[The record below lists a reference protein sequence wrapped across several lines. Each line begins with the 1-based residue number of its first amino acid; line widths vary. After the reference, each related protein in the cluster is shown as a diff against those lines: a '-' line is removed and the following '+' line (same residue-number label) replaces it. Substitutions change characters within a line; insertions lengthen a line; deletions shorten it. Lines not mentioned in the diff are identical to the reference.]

1 MPWYYEMFD
10 FVGEE
15 YFSVLNREKLR
26 KAKKEVATIK
36 TALALQ
42 PGQEILDLCCGVGRH
57 TIPLA
62 KAGYKVTGLDAS
74 AKLLEI
80 AKRRAEAEGLKVEFL
95 QGDMRAIPFKDRF
108 DAVLNLWNSF
118 GYLED
123 DEEHL
128 RVLKSVAGALQPGGR
143 FLLDVLNRD
152 WVVRNFQPGEE
163 HREIGGVVEINRY
176 QFDSAA
182 GRDIMET
189 TYIVDG
195 VEREFTHSCRIYTLQ
210 ELNLLL
216 DMAGLK
222 MCQAYGGFDLRPV
235 SVEAK
240 QLLVIAK
247 KQS

>member
-26 KAKKEVATIK
+26 KAKKEVATIR

-57 TIPLA
+57 TLLLA
-62 KAGYKVTGLDAS
+62 RVGYKVTGLDAS
-74 AKLLEI
+74 TRLLEI
-80 AKRRAEAEGLKVEFL
+80 ADRKAKDEGLEVEFL
-95 QGDMRAIPFKDRF
+95 PGDMRAIPFKDKF
-108 DAVLNLWNSF
+108 DIVLNLWNSF
-118 GYLED
+118 GYLEND
-123 DEEHL
+123 KEHL
-128 RVLKSVAGALQPGGR
+128 RVLKAIAGALKPGGR
-143 FLLDVLNRD
+143 FLLDILNRD
-152 WVVRNFQPGEE
+152 WVVRNFQAGEE
-163 HREIGGVVEINRY
+163 HREIGGIVEINRY

-182 GRDIMET
+182 GRDVIAT

-210 ELNLLL
+210 EIKMLL

-222 MCQAYGGFDLRPV
+222 LCQAYGGYDLRPV
-235 SVEAK
+235 SVEGK
-240 QLLVIAK
+240 QLLVIAEK
-247 KQS
+247 PS